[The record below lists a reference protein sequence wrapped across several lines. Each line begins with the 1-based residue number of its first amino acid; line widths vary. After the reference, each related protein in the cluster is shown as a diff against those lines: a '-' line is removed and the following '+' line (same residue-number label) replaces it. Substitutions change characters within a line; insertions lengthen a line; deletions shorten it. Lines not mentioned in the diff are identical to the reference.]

1 MTSWERAGVA
11 ATVIALAGSGLWMGR
26 VAPAPDGPVDPLG
39 AAPYRVCPVAEAG
52 GGFSSRLG
60 LYRDG
65 DAGGRL
71 SAVGGPQLAQT
82 FQFSDSFAYQTDVG
96 GLAELGLTPLLVESD
111 AAGGVYN
118 RAGGASAVAG
128 CISATADPV
137 AVLGMATSGG
147 ETSILILT
155 NPFAVEASVQLEA
168 VSEFGIDTPTD
179 LEQVRIPAAT
189 SLELDFNQTL
199 AGRETLSFAI
209 TPLSGSVV
217 AGMKRAGESD
227 VAASEAIAG
236 STEWFFALPDFGVD
250 FGIEGAIHLRAL
262 VEGDTAFRIDR
273 IGTDVLAEAVAE
285 GTITPQA
292 EATFGLADLG
302 AEGGGFVLSSDQ
314 PVAAAI
320 VYAGAESLA
329 VSAGADTAATSW
341 AVPVSSLRAEG
352 RTAVWLLN
360 TTDRNLTGTVMS
372 LNRETK
378 RIIAL
383 PAGATTG
390 MLLDDLGGSGALV
403 TADGPIAAF
412 YGVLSG
418 SAVGMSAATPLE

>member
-1 MTSWERAGVA
+1 VTSWKRAAVT
-11 ATVIALAGSGLWMGR
+11 ATVIALAGTGLWVGR
-26 VAPAPDGPVDPLG
+26 VVPAPAEPVDPVG

-65 DAGGRL
+65 DTQGRL
-71 SAVGGPQLAQT
+71 GAVGGPQLAQT
-82 FQFSDSFAYQTDVG
+82 FLFSESFAYQTDVG
-96 GLAELGLTPLLVESD
+96 ELAELGLTPLLIESD

-118 RAGGASAVAG
+118 RAGDASAVSG
-128 CISATADPV
+128 CVSATADPV

-199 AGRETLSFAI
+199 AGRETLSFAV

-217 AGMKRAGESD
+217 AGMRRAGEGD

-236 STEWFFALPDFGVD
+236 STVWYFALPD

-262 VEGDTAFRIDR
+262 AEGDTAFRIDR

-292 EATFGLADLG
+292 VASFELVDLG

-314 PVAAAI
+314 PIAAAV

-329 VSAGADTAATSW
+329 VSAGVDMAATSW
-341 AVPVSSLRAEG
+341 AVPVSSLRTEG
-352 RTAVWLLN
+352 RTALWLLN
-360 TTDRNLTGTVMS
+360 TTDRQLTGTVRS
-372 LNRETK
+372 LNRETT
-378 RIIAL
+378 RTIAL
-383 PAGATTG
+383 PPGRTTG
-390 MLLDDLGGSGALV
+390 MLRDDLGGSGALV

-412 YGVLSG
+412 YGILSG

>member
-1 MTSWERAGVA
+1 MTWKRAALA
-11 ATVIALAGSGLWMGR
+11 ATVIALAGWGVLMGR
-26 VAPAPDGPVDPLG
+26 VAPAPDGPVGPLG

-60 LYRDG
+60 LYQDG
-65 DAGGRL
+65 DAEGRL

-82 FQFSDSFAYQTDVG
+82 FQFSESFAYQIDVG
-96 GLAELGLTPLLVESD
+96 GFAELGLTPLLVESD

-147 ETSILILT
+147 QTSILILT

-199 AGRETLSFAI
+199 AGRDTLSFAI
-209 TPLSGSVV
+209 TPLSGSVI
-217 AGMKRAGESD
+217 AGMRRAGESD

-236 STEWFFALPDFGVD
+236 STEWYFALPDFGID
-250 FGIEGAIHLRAL
+250 GAIHLRAL
-262 VEGDTAFRIDR
+262 AEGDTAFRIDR
-273 IGTDVLAEAVAE
+273 IGTDVLAEAVAD
-285 GTITPQA
+285 GTIRPQA

-302 AEGGGFVLSSDQ
+302 AEQGGLVLSSDQ

-320 VYAGAESLA
+320 VYADAESLA

-360 TTDRNLTGTVMS
+360 TTDRNLTGTVTS
-372 LNRETK
+372 LNRRTE

-390 MLLDDLGGSGALV
+390 MLLDDLGGSGALI